1 MPSATLSRQM
11 ETELNPMTDSTVSN
25 ASFVRP
31 YHKLTDTIAGASE
44 RCTLLD
50 IQRGALIN

>member
-1 MPSATLSRQM
+1 MPSATLSRRM
-11 ETELNPMTDSTVSN
+11 ETELNPMPDSTVSN

-31 YHKLTDTIAGASE
+31 YHKLTDTIVGASE